1 MAPTSRCTPPNE
13 GAAAAFR
20 SYHEGALVGV
30 DIPGGLAGLFA
41 SRQSG
46 AFVEASR
53 TFGRGRIVAL
63 PLSSLTAVARAEA
76 VDFDRDLAG
85 DSQRA
90 ITLGLNFRPIPEA
103 RFKELNRIVER
114 EFLRKLAS

>member
-1 MAPTSRCTPPNE
+1 M
-13 GAAAAFR
+13 
-20 SYHEGALVGV
+20 
-30 DIPGGLAGLFA
+30 FA

-53 TFGRGRIVAL
+53 AFGRGRIAAL
-63 PLSSLTAVARAEA
+63 PLSSVTAVVRAEA

-90 ITLGLNFRPIPEA
+90 VTLGLNFRPIPETC
-103 RFKELNRIVER
+103 L
-114 EFLRKLAS
+114 KLAFTRGESRDRFNNLGANAAWVFGLATYF